1 MSFDQFKQY
10 VYLVRLNKPIGIL
23 LLLWPTLWALW
34 LASDG
39 KPEYRIVC
47 IFVLGVFL
55 TRSAGCIINDFADR
69 KWDAHVERTRE
80 RPLATGK
87 IKPRAALLLFG
98 VLCLLAFLLVL
109 MLNRLTVMLAFVGVG
124 LMVFYPFMKRFTH
137 LPQLGL
143 GLAYAW
149 GVPMAFAAQ
158 TNAVP
163 LQAWLVFLAAAV
175 WPVIYDTMYA
185 MVDRSDD
192 VKVGIKSTAILF
204 GKYDRM
210 MIGLLQLIFLGL
222 LVQVGNVFKLN
233 WPYFLS
239 LAIVAILFVYQFWLI
254 KDNDRKQCFKA
265 FLNNHWVGLGVFLG
279 VFSSY
284 CYGFVA

>member
-1 MSFDQFKQY
+1 MSLDQFKQY
-10 VYLVRLNKPIGIL
+10 IYLVRLNKPIGIL

-34 LASDG
+34 LASSG
-39 KPEYRIVC
+39 KPDYRIVC
-47 IFVLGVFL
+47 IFVLGVIL

-87 IKPRAALLLFG
+87 IKPFAALVLFG
-98 VLCLLAFLLVL
+98 LLCLLAFLLVL
-109 MLNRLTVMLAFVGVG
+109 MLNPLTIMLAFVGVG
-124 LMVFYPFMKRFTH
+124 LMIFYPFMKRFTH

-158 TNAVP
+158 TDAVP
-163 LQAWLVFLAAAV
+163 KGAWLVFVAAAV

-192 VKVGIKSTAILF
+192 LKVGIKSTAILF
-204 GKYDRM
+204 GKYDRAL
-210 MIGLLQLIFLGL
+210 IGILQLVFFGL
-222 LVQVGNVFKLN
+222 LVWMGQVFKLN
-233 WPYFLS
+233 GLYFLS
-239 LAIVAILFVYQFWLI
+239 LGFVAVLFGYQLWLI
-254 KDNDRKQCFKA
+254 KDCDRKQCFKA
-265 FLNNHWVGLGVFLG
+265 FLNNHWVGFLVFLG
-279 VFSSY
+279 ILLSSHSIS
-284 CYGFVA
+284 

>member
-10 VYLVRLNKPIGIL
+10 IYLVRLNKPIGIL

-34 LASDG
+34 LASSG
-39 KPEYRIVC
+39 KPDFHIVC
-47 IFVLGVFL
+47 IFVLGVVL

-69 KWDAHVERTRE
+69 KWDAYVERTRE
-80 RPLATGK
+80 RPLATGR
-87 IKPRAALLLFG
+87 IKPWAALVLFG

-109 MLNRLTVMLAFVGVG
+109 MLNPLTIMLAFVGVG

-137 LPQLGL
+137 LPQFGL

-158 TNAVP
+158 MNTVP
-163 LQAWLVFLAAAV
+163 RDAWWVFLTAAV

-185 MVDRSDD
+185 MVDRADD

-204 GKYDRM
+204 GTYDRVI
-210 MIGLLQLIFLGL
+210 IGVLQLVFLGL
-222 LVQVGNVFKLN
+222 LGWLGIVFELN

-239 LAIVAILFVYQFWLI
+239 LGFVAILFGYQFWLL
-254 KDNDRKQCFKA
+254 KNRDRKQCFKA
-265 FLNNHWVGLGVFLG
+265 FLNNHWIGLAIFLG
-279 VFSSY
+279 IYLSNWSIS
-284 CYGFVA
+284 